1 MRKDETGSTGSRT
14 GRAKVIILVNSYIY
28 PSRDVQLTIGR
39 KGLEHRKE
47 FRAEDSHPHKD
58 E

>member
-14 GRAKVIILVNSYIY
+14 GRAKVIILVNSCIY

-47 FRAEDSHPHKD
+47 FRAEDRESST
-58 E
+58 